1 MKLKTGTAFV
11 IMIVL
16 IIGSVLFGAYK
27 GWSEEKAHVD
37 ATYAGLESMLQ
48 TRVETAYNILAVAK
62 RHVPETDEAYQR
74 VSMDLGQLDNAYSDL
89 GRKAEAN
96 DALGRDAAAL
106 LKTLAELDTV
116 KNDSRDKMYVD
127 NYLPQM
133 LSESE
138 QMTVGATYNQAAT
151 APSAASWPSSWALSP
166 PKSLTRSKKGGG
178 QNACRSYP
186 CACSGAD
193 AVHRPG
199 RARLCGNQV
208 SSPPPGNRGRPGR
221 GAGREN
227 HH

>member
-116 KNDSRDKMYVD
+116 KNDSRDKMYEED
-127 NYLPQM
+127 PCG
-133 LSESE
+133 
-138 QMTVGATYNQAAT
+138 TD
-151 APSAASWPSSWALSP
+151 AL
-166 PKSLTRSKKGGG
+166 RE
-178 QNACRSYP
+178 R
-186 CACSGAD
+186 AD
-193 AVHRPG
+193 DR
-199 RARLCGNQV
+199 
-208 SSPPPGNRGRPGR
+208 RGHLQPGR
-221 GAGREN
+221 GGIQRPHQPHLQRLPGQAHG
-227 HH
+227 H

>member
-11 IMIVL
+11 IMVVL

-138 QMTVGATYNQAAT
+138 QMTVGATYNQAAAEFNGRINRT
-151 APSAASWPSSWALSP
+151 FSGFLAKLMGIKPAEVF
-166 PKSLTRSKKGGG
+166 
-178 QNACRSYP
+178 NA
-186 CACSGAD
+186 
-193 AVHRPG
+193 
-199 RARLCGNQV
+199 Q
-208 SSPPPGNRGRPGR
+208 
-221 GAGREN
+221 
-227 HH
+227 